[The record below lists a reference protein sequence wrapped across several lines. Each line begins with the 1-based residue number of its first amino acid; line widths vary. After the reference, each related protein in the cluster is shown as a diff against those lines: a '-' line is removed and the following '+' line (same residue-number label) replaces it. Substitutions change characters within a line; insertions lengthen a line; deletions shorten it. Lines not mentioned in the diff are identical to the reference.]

1 MADASTELNDRNVVI
16 TTNDNRNFT
25 VKVLVARM
33 IKIIGNNIKYLDD
46 DLDLSDN
53 FSLPNVDGPIFEKV
67 LEWCE
72 EHKNAPEVKIEQDP
86 HTRDRK
92 WFIMTEWEEEYF
104 RKYLSNLWDLAMAA
118 NYLEIPSL
126 YYYTCQKLAERIK
139 GRTPEQVREM
149 FGIEEDLT
157 EEEKAEM
164 RRTNV
169 WCTY

>member
-1 MADASTELNDRNVVI
+1 MAAENNFNMADASTELNDRDVVI

-46 DLDLSDN
+46 DLDL
-53 FSLPNVDGPIFEKV
+53 K
-67 LEWCE
+67 
-72 EHKNAPEVKIEQDP
+72 HKNAPEVKIEQDP
-86 HTRDRK
+86 HTRERK

-139 GRTPEQVREM
+139 GRTPEQICEM
-149 FGIEEDLT
+149 FGVEDDLT
-157 EEEKAEM
+157 EEEKAEI